1 MLTRDELKWLRRVQ
15 RALDACPSDRLG
27 FYTTGDRNVTVFDT
41 DKSAEIDAAYDT
53 GGEFCNAVDEADA
66 GLGEL
71 NFPSG
76 VQSTAG

>member
-41 DKSAEIDAAYDT
+41 DKSAEIDASYDT
-53 GGEFCNAVDEADA
+53 R
-66 GLGEL
+66 
-71 NFPSG
+71 
-76 VQSTAG
+76 